1 MKKINT
7 YIQEKLVINK
17 DIKSSKDIKFSTFCH
32 ELYLHD
38 SPLNHDDLEEL
49 YDLYL
54 NDCDKIIEKNF
65 DGELVSTN
73 FELMFMS
80 AAMLNADDQDWTSL
94 PDLGY
99 KDYPGDNNPYDY
111 SWFEE
116 EDSNGKTVLEVMQ
129 DLYHN
134 DKKDPTFLK
143 MFQTIYLA
151 IDDYCTDYEATI
163 DGIWEF
169 QTKM

>member
-1 MKKINT
+1 MKHLIDS
-7 YIQEKLVINK
+7 IQEKLVINK
-17 DIKSSKDIKFSTFCH
+17 HSKAKQNDFDIFCKTLKLKDKNP
-32 ELYLHD
+32 D
-38 SPLNHDDLEEL
+38 SEKLKKLFE
-49 YDLYL
+49 LYL

-65 DGELVSTN
+65 DGELASTN

-99 KDYPGDNNPYDY
+99 KDYPGYHNPYDY

-143 MFQTIYLA
+143 MFQTIYFT
-151 IDDYCTDYEATI
+151 IDDYCKNYEKAI
-163 DGIWEF
+163 DGICEL
-169 QTKM
+169 QDKI